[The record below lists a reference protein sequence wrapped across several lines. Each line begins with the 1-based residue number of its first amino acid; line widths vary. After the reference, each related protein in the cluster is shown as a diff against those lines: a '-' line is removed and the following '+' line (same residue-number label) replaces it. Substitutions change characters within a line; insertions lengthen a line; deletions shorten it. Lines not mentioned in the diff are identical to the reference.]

1 MTQKRPTLA
10 DIAAR
15 CGVTVM
21 TVSRALRPGTQVAPD
36 TRAKIEATAKELGYR
51 ADPFMSVLVNYRSN
65 LRSPTRTAT
74 FAYVTNYPEG
84 TPWRTWPVFRDFFAG
99 VSGRA
104 AELGYGVDEFSLRGT
119 GNLKRAADILRHR
132 GYLGLILAPSLAP
145 SGHTRLDLRDLPTVA
160 LGHSLRAP
168 RLNYAVGDVFRSTI
182 DLLHN
187 LKRLGY
193 RRPGFTAVYEIDAR
207 IEHRASSAFL
217 GWQALFVA
225 ADERVPVCMPPAK
238 RFPQEAKKW
247 FGKNVPDVIVGLGVQ
262 PGQLLEQ
269 GGLAFPRD
277 AGFASL
283 ALNADDDLRYTGMK
297 INHAGIGAAATDLLH
312 AQILRGEKGVPP
324 LPRGVHVDASWHAG
338 ETAPRRR

>member
-1 MTQKRPTLA
+1 MTEKRPTLA

-21 TVSRALRPGTQVAPD
+21 TVSRALRAGTQVAPA
-36 TRAKIEATAKELGYR
+36 TRAAVEAAAKELGYR
-51 ADPFMSVLVNYRSN
+51 ADPFLSMLVNYRRN
-65 LRSPTRTAT
+65 VRAPKRTAT
-74 FAYVTNYPEG
+74 IAYVTNYPDG
-84 TPWRTWPVFRDFFAG
+84 TPWRNWPVFRDFYAG

-104 AELGYGVDEFSLRGT
+104 AELGYGVEEFSLREA
-119 GNLKRAADILRHR
+119 GNLRRAADILRNR
-132 GYLGLILAPSLAP
+132 GYLGVVLAPSIGP
-145 SGHTRLDLRDLPTVA
+145 SGHTRLDLRELPSVA

-193 RRPGFTAVYEIDAR
+193 RRPGFVAVYELDAR

-225 ADERVPVCMPPAK
+225 ADQRLPVYMPSAE
-238 RFPQEAKKW
+238 RFPKETAAWFKKS
-247 FGKNVPDVIVGLGVQ
+247 KPDVIVALGVWPAQ
-262 PGQLLEQ
+262 MLEQ
-269 GGLAFPRD
+269 GGIAFPRD

-283 ALNADDDLRYTGMK
+283 AINADDDPRFSGMK
-297 INHAGIGAAATDLLH
+297 INHADIGTAATDLLH
-312 AQILRGEKGVPP
+312 AQILRGEKGVPT
-324 LPRGVHVDASWHAG
+324 LPRGIHVDAKWHAG
-338 ETAPRRR
+338 ETAPKKR